1 MEAELGLGVPPWSQ
15 LDPLVRSIHDGLGS
29 FDIRLVRDLSSR
41 RGLHLLPILVV
52 MLDLT
57 HLRVLG
63 KLVFQISIGL
73 FLVFFVVFCLD
84 FVDAFDEADRNHNE
98 QTWTS
103 LYELGDAVDVLV
115 LGNSRSYTGVNPKQ
129 LSNATGLTSFV
140 LGNDGVL
147 MKDAYWNLREALT
160 VCSPQLIL
168 VETGMMNFLETKSDI
183 PAVLFNS
190 IQSYDARQ
198 NSALKWKSL
207 LDIFSPDE
215 AIYAVSKTIRNH
227 HVILKDPERFRANI
241 ERGKAVRDVSA
252 EKLYLGSYVR
262 YTEPLSDSTL
272 REFERLGPAITER
285 NTSVSG
291 ENVVYAHK
299 IIELAE
305 DQGIEIAFMSL
316 PIYEK
321 NTTAAVAE
329 LRARNI
335 ADALVEKG
343 PRILNL
349 IDSDVSQ
356 NPEFFE
362 NTRSTHQHFT
372 LQGSMAVTHLISD
385 WINQVYKDLLFRP
398 GYDGVAAWHG
408 KFEAEEGYLSYF
420 PARKKNE
427 SVKFLLQNVLAPQVL
442 MNEVVVFEVNNTRRN
457 NYDCF
462 VKVNPYLPENSGLK
476 KSQIAL
482 TLEVSYAGG
491 PREIKTIGLQYDH
504 LLEQTEMWVFRSS
517 IPKWTVHAVLAAR
530 PN

>member
-1 MEAELGLGVPPWSQ
+1 M
-15 LDPLVRSIHDGLGS
+15 
-29 FDIRLVRDLSSR
+29 RD
-41 RGLHLLPILVV
+41 V
-52 MLDLT
+52 T
-57 HLRVLG
+57 HFRVLG
-63 KLVFQISIGL
+63 KLVFQISFGL
-73 FLVFFVVFCLD
+73 LLVSSVVFCLD
-84 FVDAFDEADRNHNE
+84 FVDAFDEADRNHSE
-98 QTWTS
+98 QTWSS
-103 LYELGDAVDVLV
+103 LYELGDAVDLLV

-129 LSNATGLTSFV
+129 LSNATGLTAFV
-140 LGNDGVL
+140 LGNDGIL

-160 VCSPQLIL
+160 VCSPELIL
-168 VETGMMNFLETKSDI
+168 VETGMMNFLETKSDV

-198 NSALKWKSL
+198 NTALKWKSL

-241 ERGKAVRDVSA
+241 QRGKAVKDVSA

-272 REFERLGPAITER
+272 REFERLGPAVTEM
-285 NTSVSG
+285 NTGVSE

-299 IIELAE
+299 IIELA
-305 DQGIEIAFMSL
+305 DNHGIEIAFLSL

-335 ADALVEKG
+335 ADALAEKG

-372 LQGSMAVTHLISD
+372 LQGSMAVTRLISD
-385 WINQVYKDLLFRP
+385 WINQVYKAHLFRP
-398 GYDGVAAWHG
+398 GYSGVAAWHDM
-408 KFEAEEGYLSYF
+408 FEAEEGYLSYF
-420 PARKKNE
+420 PARKENE
-427 SVKFLLQNVLAPQVL
+427 SVKFLLQNVLAPEVL
-442 MNEVVVFEVNNTRRN
+442 MNEIVVFQVNNTRRN

-462 VKVNPYLPENSGLK
+462 VKVNPYLPENSGVE

-491 PREIKTIGLQYDH
+491 PREVKTIGLQYDE